1 MSDVNFRYLLAS
13 LIVLVLTSPV
23 LHGHTPLNNRELL
36 DVTFAT
42 GMLLGV
48 LSLASHV
55 KEFPAG
61 VVAAVFALLFAVIAV
76 FSGMTLFHHLMMGAG
91 LVFFLLVIRYSV
103 RQVLLEG
110 EVDLN
115 KIIGSVCIF
124 LLLAL
129 LWAIL
134 FQFVEVLTPGSFS
147 NITSAAGQVEYDKFV
162 YFSLVTLTTLGY
174 GDTTPTTP
182 LSGVLAALEAVVG
195 VFYIAILVAA
205 LVGDVMARKNAR
217 ADRRGM

>member
-1 MSDVNFRYLLAS
+1 MRDVNFKYLLAS
-13 LIVLVLTSPV
+13 QMTLVLTVPV
-23 LHGHTPLNNRELL
+23 LHGYTPLNNAALL
-36 DVTFAT
+36 DVGFAV

-48 LSLASHV
+48 LSLAGHV
-55 KEFPAG
+55 KEFLVG
-61 VVAAVFALLFAVIAV
+61 VAVALFALMCAVIAV
-76 FSGMTLFHHLMMGAG
+76 FTDLALFHHLMMGAG
-91 LVFFLLVIRYSV
+91 LVFLLLAIRYSV
-103 RQVLLEG
+103 RQVFLEG

-134 FQFVEVLTPGSFS
+134 YQFVEVLTPESFS
-147 NITSAAGQVEYDKFV
+147 NVTSAEGQVEFHKLI
-162 YFSLVTLTTLGY
+162 YFSFVTLTTLGY

-182 LSGVLAALEAVVG
+182 LSEALAVLEAVVG

-205 LVGDVMARKNAR
+205 LVGDFMARKNAR
-217 ADRRGM
+217 SAERGM

>member
-1 MSDVNFRYLLAS
+1 MSDVNFKYLLAS
-13 LIVLVLTSPV
+13 LIILVLTIPV

-48 LSLASHV
+48 LSLAGHG

-61 VVAAVFALLFAVIAV
+61 VVAAAFALLFAVIAV

-110 EVDLN
+110 EVDAN

-129 LWAIL
+129 LWAIIY
-134 FQFVEVLTPGSFS
+134 QFVEVLTPGSFS
-147 NITSAAGQVEYDKFV
+147 NIASAEGQVEFDKYV

-182 LSGVLAALEAVVG
+182 LSGILAALEAVVG

-205 LVGDVMARKNAR
+205 LVGDFMARKNVR
-217 ADRRGM
+217 GDRRGM

>member
-1 MSDVNFRYLLAS
+1 MRDVNFKYLLAS
-13 LIVLVLTSPV
+13 LIILVLTIPV
-23 LHGHTPLNNRELL
+23 LHGHTPLNNQELL
-36 DVTFAT
+36 GVAFAA

-48 LSLASHV
+48 LSLARHV

-61 VVAAVFALLFAVIAV
+61 VVAALVALICAVIAV
-76 FSGMTLFHHLMMGAG
+76 FSGMALFHHLMMGAG
-91 LVFFLLVIRYSV
+91 LVFFLLAIRYSV
-103 RQVLLEG
+103 RQVLFEG

-115 KIIGSVCIF
+115 KINGSVCIF
-124 LLLAL
+124 LMLAL

-134 FQFVEVLTPGSFS
+134 FQFVEVVMPGSFS
-147 NITSAAGQVEYDKFV
+147 NITSVAGQVEYDKFV

-205 LVGDVMARKNAR
+205 LVGDFMARKNVR
-217 ADRRGM
+217 HPGRGM